1 MDNEVYTVGVEPVG
15 SPPLTTPTITPT
27 MAPPP
32 AKPVE
37 KKAPPSVGVK
47 AEEVTIVTP
56 MSGMIIGYQVEVGD
70 KVKADDIV
78 VILEAMKMA
87 NAISTPISGRVKAI
101 NFKSGDSVA
110 RDDVLAV
117 IG

>member
-1 MDNEVYTVGVEPVG
+1 VGNEVYTVGVEVVDA
-15 SPPLTTPTITPT
+15 PPLTTPTISPT

-37 KKAPPSVGVK
+37 KKALPPPSV
-47 AEEVTIVTP
+47 E
-56 MSGMIIGYQVEVGD
+56 
-70 KVKADDIV
+70 VKADDIV

-87 NAISTPISGRVKAI
+87 NALSTPISGRVKAI
-101 NFKSGDSVA
+101 NFKSGERVA